1 MGPSRLFAYLF
12 ISLLFVGTACQPYTT
27 DFNLQTTAFLDDSS
41 TSKTTGLEPL
51 EVNLRLEHLPPAH
64 ASLNHVERSVR
75 NSAVKISDPLRRGHG
90 SGTYVKMHGRYAVV
104 TAAHVVDK
112 NLYMWVLGRDN
123 EVVLGRV
130 AYRDHKADLAVLVV
144 PKLETR
150 KAVRFRPRK
159 EADLTGSA
167 VVYTGFPGK
176 HDLLTIR
183 GSIAGSRENY
193 LIMHSYGWF
202 GSSGSGVYD
211 MQGRLLGVVSALDVA
226 MFYTPQAIEDIVWVA
241 SIWQLDLDIVKVR
254 VLTEPEIPKQFPGA
268 AAPRRGGL
276 RD

>member
-1 MGPSRLFAYLF
+1 VGSSRLFVCF
-12 ISLLFVGTACQPYTT
+12 FTSLLFLATSCQPYTA
-27 DFNLQTTAFLDDSS
+27 DFSSHQGALLDDSS
-41 TSKTTGLEPL
+41 ACTPAGSQPL
-51 EVNLRLEHLPPAH
+51 EVNLDLEQLPTFH
-64 ASLNHVERSVR
+64 ANLNHVERSVR
-75 NSAVKISDPLRRGHG
+75 NAAVKISDPLRRGHG
-90 SGTYVKMHGRYAVV
+90 SGTYVKMHGRYTVI

-112 NLYMWVLGRDN
+112 NLYMWVVGRDD
-123 EVVLGRV
+123 EIVLGRV
-130 AYRDHKADLAVLVV
+130 AYRDHKADLAVVVV

-150 KAVRFRPRK
+150 KAILFRPRK
-159 EADLTGSA
+159 EADLAGSD

-211 MQGRLLGVVSALDVA
+211 MHGRLLGVVSALDVA

-241 SIWQLDLDIVKVR
+241 AIWQLDLDIVKSR